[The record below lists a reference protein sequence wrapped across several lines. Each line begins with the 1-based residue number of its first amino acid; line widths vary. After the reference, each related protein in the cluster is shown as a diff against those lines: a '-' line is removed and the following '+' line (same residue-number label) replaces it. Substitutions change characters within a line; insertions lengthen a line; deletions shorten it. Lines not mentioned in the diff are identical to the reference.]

1 MKPLYAPDSRV
12 RYWLLKI
19 YAWHEVELLRV
30 LFWLGHQRILR
41 YAIIRKPL
49 YYTCLHLLGTR
60 AMVSQAATLEEA
72 YRFIDALPDK
82 FALAVGPC
90 RCRSGNHNCRHAIMT
105 DIVIRETA
113 AIWYRDLFPRDYR
126 VINKAEAKEIC
137 RASRQAGMVQCID
150 RHMYFRQ
157 SENYFVICNCCKES
171 CIPLLAYRIFKQ
183 EPFRFLPS
191 RSVVRID
198 AAKCR
203 GCGKCVEV
211 CPFEERT
218 LDTRTNSVTVQNCQ
232 GCGLCVEVC
241 PTGASYMVARA

>member
-41 YAIIRKPL
+41 YAIIRKPI
-49 YYTCLHLLGTR
+49 YYLGLHFLGMR
-60 AMVSQAATLEEA
+60 GMVSQAATLQET
-72 YRFIDALPDK
+72 YRFIDALPDE

-90 RCRSGNHNCRHAIMT
+90 RCRSGNHNCDHAIMT

-113 AIWYRDLFPRDYR
+113 TIWYRDLFPRDYR
-126 VINKAEAKEIC
+126 VISKAEAKEIC
-137 RASRQAGMVQCID
+137 RTSRQAGTIQCID

-183 EPFRFLPS
+183 EPFTFLPA
-191 RSVVRID
+191 RSVVQVD
-198 AAKCR
+198 ACKCK
-203 GCGKCVEV
+203 GCGKCVEI
-211 CPFEERT
+211 CPFEERA
-218 LDTRTNSVTVQNCQ
+218 LDVHAQIATVQNCQ
-232 GCGLCVEVC
+232 GCGLCVEAC
-241 PTGASYMVARA
+241 PTGANYMVARA